1 MKRNNMY
8 LLVDHYD
15 SFVYTLK
22 ACFEMLDCSVRI
34 VPSDQSVLGVAEK
47 IDDLHGIIFS
57 PGPGRPEDY
66 GHSAILLRAF
76 CSRVPILG
84 ICLGHQIIGHAF
96 GAKIIK
102 GYRPMHGKITR
113 INHYDTGI
121 LRGLPDRFDVT
132 RYHSLIISADS
143 LPDCLQIDARAGDGS
158 IMAISHKM
166 LPVFGVQFHPE
177 AVLSQ
182 YGLDILNNFVKIAQA
197 RRRRA

>member
-1 MKRNNMY
+1 
-8 LLVDHYD
+8 
-15 SFVYTLK
+15 
-22 ACFEMLDCSVRI
+22 
-34 VPSDQSVLGVAEK
+34 
-47 IDDLHGIIFS
+47 
-57 PGPGRPEDY
+57 
-66 GHSAILLRAF
+66 
-76 CSRVPILG
+76 
-84 ICLGHQIIGHAF
+84 
-96 GAKIIK
+96 
-102 GYRPMHGKITR
+102 MHGKITR